1 MTELSQAFPAIE
13 LTPNEI
19 GRFPARLREKIEV
32 RNEPPD
38 KQHRLQRWT
47 LSSAASRQETEV
59 MCATA
64 TMARRIAGRRRKKL
78 TERNIE
84 ALVDLYLDGKDHA
97 AVDRELEQE
106 NAELHARYFREVPTY
121 TAADI
126 HELMHGSQLRNPS
139 EPASR
144 WKREKRVFA
153 VQVDRHQRFPRF
165 QFADGRPRPIIKEVM
180 KRLPADMSPWQTACR
195 FWSGNGWL
203 HGKSTEEALNDK
215 EVVLNAA
222 DRLRNPAIG

>member
-1 MTELSQAFPAIE
+1 MTELPLTTPAIE
-13 LTPNEI
+13 LTPDEVE
-19 GRFPARLREKIEV
+19 RFPARLRKKIEAGNGP
-32 RNEPPD
+32 RD
-38 KQHRLQRWT
+38 KKHRLQRWI
-47 LSSAASRQETEV
+47 LIGAASRQEAEV

-64 TMARRIAGRRRKKL
+64 TMARRIVGKRRKEL

-84 ALVDLYLDGKDHA
+84 VLVDLYLDGEDHA

-106 NAELHARYFREVPTY
+106 NAELRARYLREVPTY

-126 HELMHGSQLRNPS
+126 HELMHGSQLSNPS

-153 VQVDRHQRFPRF
+153 VQIGRHQRFPRF
-165 QFADGRPRPIIKEVM
+165 QFADGHPRPIIKEVM
-180 KRLPADMSPWQTACR
+180 KRLPVDMTPWQTAFW

-203 HGKSTEEALNDK
+203 HGKSPEEALSD
-215 EVVLNAA
+215 EEGVLNAA